1 MTDEREKQKQVL
13 FWLAIGVAL
22 TLAIL
27 LLQKILL
34 PFVAG
39 LVLAY
44 ALDPLVDRLAKLG
57 LGRLLASSIVVL
69 LLLVVFVVVLVFL
82 VPLLLSQA
90 QQFIASIPGEVE
102 RLLPIFKT
110 WAREQMGP
118 RFDDVS
124 AAIDQAL
131 ANSSANWT
139 SYAGVVLQSILARGS
154 AVIDF
159 LSILFITPIVVF
171 YLLVDWPAMLKRLS
185 DWMPRDHEQTLRG
198 LAGDIDKAVAAF
210 IRGQGVVCLVLGTI
224 YTVGLS
230 SIGLDYGLL
239 IGIATGVMSFV
250 PVVGTVLGLIAASTV
265 ALVQGWPDLTL
276 LIMVLGI
283 FVLGQALDS
292 GFLSPRIVGPAIGL
306 HPVTLIFAL
315 IVFSYLFGFVGVL
328 VAIPVSAA
336 IGVLIRFGL
345 KLYLQ
350 SAIYKG
356 TAGDGEPVRQTADDP
371 ESLASMTRGHDQ

>member
-1 MTDEREKQKQVL
+1 MTDERKKQKQVL
-13 FWLAIGVAL
+13 FWLTVGLAFC
-22 TLAIL
+22 LAIL
-27 LLQKILL
+27 MLQKVLL

-44 ALDPLVDRLAKLG
+44 ALDPLVERLQRFG
-57 LGRLLASSIVVL
+57 MGRLFASSLIVLLLFVVFIVVL
-69 LLLVVFVVVLVFL
+69 VVL
-82 VPLLLSQA
+82 VPLLLTQA
-90 QQFIASIPGEVE
+90 QQFIASVPGEIE
-102 RLLPIFKT
+102 RLLPIFKA
-110 WAREQMGP
+110 WAREQIGP

-124 AAIDQAL
+124 VAIDQAL
-131 ANSSANWT
+131 SNQSANWT
-139 SYAGVVLQSILARGS
+139 SYAGVVLQSILARSS
-154 AVIDF
+154 AAIDF

-171 YLLVDWPAMLKRLS
+171 YWLVDWPAMLKKIG
-185 DWMPRDHEQTLRG
+185 DWLPRDHEHTLRG
-198 LAGDIDKAVAAF
+198 LAGDIDTAVAAF

-230 SIGLDYGLL
+230 AIGLEYGLL
-239 IGIATGVMSFV
+239 IGIVTGIMSFV
-250 PVVGTVLGLIAASTV
+250 PVVGTLIGLITAATV
-265 ALVQGWPDLTL
+265 AVVQGWPDPTL
-276 LIMVLGI
+276 LLLVLAI
-283 FVLGQALDS
+283 FSAGQALDS

-306 HPVTLIFAL
+306 HPVALIFAL

-356 TAGDGEPVRQTADDP
+356 SGSTAGPVRQTADTP
-371 ESLASMTRGHDQ
+371 